1 MADLVSTIISVQN
14 KLLGFEINQ
23 MIVIK
28 ITVTLLRS
36 SSVNVKEHS
45 CMHN

>member
-36 SSVNVKEHS
+36 SFVKEHS
-45 CMHN
+45 YMHN